1 MTDIIGLTGGIA
13 SGKSTVA
20 NLLRDKGAVVVDAD
34 VLARDAVAKGSDG
47 LAKIAVAF
55 GDAVLTESGEL
66 DRKQMG
72 EIVFGDEEKRKML
85 NAIVHPEVAR
95 LFGERLM
102 ALAEQGEERM
112 VYEVPLLFENNLD
125 AMMTATILVATDEE
139 RQIERMKDRDGLDD
153 KAARARIDA
162 QMPLEEKRKRA
173 THIIENT
180 STLEALSEHVDRIWS
195 AVTRGATP

>member
-20 NLLRDKGAVVVDAD
+20 NLLREKGVVVVDAD

-47 LAKIAVAF
+47 LAQIAVAF

-66 DRKQMG
+66 DRAKMG

-95 LFGERLM
+95 LFGEHLM
-102 ALAEQGEERM
+102 ALAEKGVKRM

-125 AMMTATILVATDEE
+125 AMMTATLLVATDEE
-139 RQIERMKDRDGLDD
+139 RQIKRMKERDGLDES
-153 KAARARIDA
+153 AARARINA
-162 QMPLEEKRKRA
+162 QMPLAEKRKRA
-173 THIIENT
+173 TFVIDNT
-180 STLEALSEHVDRIWS
+180 ASLDALSAQVD
-195 AVTRGATP
+195 AVWTQLTSEDRS